1 MRQSCSGCANRFVGW
16 DANDLGDVAIGEA
29 FDHGLRAGRCGAHDR
44 RVKERTPVREL
55 DSSVDVVFR
64 ERNLM
69 VLTKVTNLTYEVIL
83 VFVVGF
89 VVWMTARALAALV
102 GCECASCN
110 MCWRVIGY
118 VAVLVLGFCGT

>member
-1 MRQSCSGCANRFVGW
+1 MRQCCSGCANGFVGW
-16 DANDLGDVAIGEA
+16 DADDLGDVAIGKA
-29 FDHGLRAGRCGAHDR
+29 FDHGLRAGRCRAHDR
-44 RVKERTPVREL
+44 GKECTPVREL
-55 DSSVDVVFR
+55 DLSVDVVL

-69 VLTKVTNLTYEVIL
+69 VLTKVTNLTYERIL

-89 VVWMTARALAALV
+89 VVWMTARALAVLV
-102 GCECASCN
+102 GCERASCN